1 MSSPT
6 KPTFAPSKFNWKNP
20 YNQTKTKMMA
30 NLFKKAYDEI
40 SLIGLEDSLST
51 YAAKRLLIFNRL
63 NAFGFLLALTW
74 FLYNIKTLINE
85 HEVWFIFINIM
96 PCVVGLVCAFLMYNK
111 KYKIAIYTNFII
123 TPLALS
129 IATVV
134 MHEGSILLFLLIYS
148 VFPFFYNRKI
158 IRIVLQFAY
167 AITLYVVALYF
178 LELNHV
184 GQNHIFSP
192 LFQAIGIVFLFI
204 TLYSI
209 KVQVMLYEK
218 LLNKSKVELDVKNRE
233 LNKLLQLK
241 NTIFTV
247 ISHDIIVPLIGLKN
261 MSTEI
266 IKDVYEKEELK
277 EIISLMNDEI
287 HKTHDLF
294 RNLLDWSKSQIDGK
308 GEITTDININEIS
321 TRVIEQVY
329 PQAEKKNIAITNKLQ
344 HEYFVKV
351 NQHNIL
357 VALRNLLV
365 NAIKFTHVGGQ
376 ITLTSHTEEKTIF
389 ISITDTGIGIQP
401 NKIKKIFSKEFYS
414 SNGTNEERGN
424 GFGLKICKE
433 LIQQNGGDVYCESS
447 KIGEG
452 STFVIA
458 LPIGKSVNEYVLQDS
473 FNLN

>member
-1 MSSPT
+1 
-6 KPTFAPSKFNWKNP
+6 
-20 YNQTKTKMMA
+20 MA
-30 NLFKKAYDEI
+30 NLFKKAYDKI
-40 SLIGLEDSLST
+40 SFIGLEDSLST

-63 NAFGFLLALTW
+63 NAFGFLLAATW
-74 FLYNIKTLINE
+74 FLYNAKTLINE
-85 HEVWFIFINIM
+85 HEAWFIFINLV
-96 PCVVGLVCAFLMYNK
+96 PCIVGLICAFLMHNK
-111 KYKIAIYTNFII
+111 KYKAAIYTNFIV
-123 TPLALS
+123 TPLALG
-129 IATVV
+129 IATVI
-134 MHEGSILLFLLIYS
+134 MKEGSILLFLLIYS
-148 VFPFFYNRKI
+148 IFPFFYNRKI
-158 IRIVLQFAY
+158 IRIVLQYGY
-167 AITLYVVALYF
+167 AILLYITALYF
-178 LELNHV
+178 LQ
-184 GQNHIFSP
+184 QNNTTNQYLFSP

-218 LLNKSKVELDVKNRE
+218 LLNKNKVELDVKNRE

-308 GEITTDININEIS
+308 GDVVVDINVDEIS
-321 TRVIEQVY
+321 SRVIEQVAA
-329 PQAEKKNIAITNKLQ
+329 QADKKSIAIITKFDNE
-344 HEYFVKV
+344 HFVKV
-351 NQHNIL
+351 NQHNIV

-365 NAIKFTHVGGQ
+365 NAIKFTHVGGK
-376 ITLTSHTEEKTIF
+376 ITLSSHTDEKMMY
-389 ISITDTGIGIQP
+389 ISIKDTGIGIQAD
-401 NKIKKIFSKEFYS
+401 KIKKIFSKDFYTS
-414 SNGTNEERGN
+414 SGTNEERGN
-424 GFGLKICKE
+424 GFGLKICRE
-433 LIQQNGGDVYCESS
+433 LIQQNGGNVYCENST
-447 KIGEG
+447 IGEG

>member
-1 MSSPT
+1 MV
-6 KPTFAPSKFNWKNP
+6 
-20 YNQTKTKMMA
+20 
-30 NLFKKAYDEI
+30 NLFKKAYDKI

-63 NAFGFLLALTW
+63 NAFGFLLAVTW
-74 FLYNIKTLINE
+74 FLYNAKTLINE
-85 HEVWFIFINIM
+85 HERWFTFINLL
-96 PCVVGLVCAFLMYNK
+96 PCIVGLVCAFLMYKK
-111 KYKIAIYTNFII
+111 KYKLAIYTNFII

-129 IATVV
+129 IATVI

-148 VFPFFYNRKI
+148 IFPFFYNRRI

-167 AITLYVVALYF
+167 AIFLYATALYF
-178 LELNHV
+178 LELNHL

-192 LFQAIGIVFLFI
+192 LFQAVGIVFLFI

-218 LLNKSKVELDVKNRE
+218 LLNKNKIELDLKNRE

-266 IKDVYEKEELK
+266 LKDGYDKVELK

-294 RNLLDWSKSQIDGK
+294 RNLLDWSKSQIDGR
-308 GEITTDININEIS
+308 GNVTTNINVHEITS
-321 TRVIEQVY
+321 KVIEQVTA
-329 PQAEKKNIAITNKLQ
+329 QSEKKNITIINKLDNS
-344 HEYFVKV
+344 HTVKV

-365 NAIKFTHVGGQ
+365 NAIKFTHVGGK
-376 ITLTSHTEEKTIF
+376 ITLATHIDEKMLY
-389 ISITDTGIGIQP
+389 ISIKDTGIGIQAD
-401 NKIKKIFSKEFYS
+401 KIKKIFSRDFYT

-433 LIQQNGGDVYCESS
+433 LIQQNGGDVYCKSS
-447 KIGEG
+447 TIGEG

-458 LPIGKSVNEYVLQDS
+458 LPIGKSTNEYILEDS
-473 FNLN
+473 LNLN

>member
-1 MSSPT
+1 LRR
-6 KPTFAPSKFNWKNP
+6 KNSIGKTL
-20 YNQTKTKMMA
+20 YQTKILAMA
-30 NLFKKAYDEI
+30 NLFKKAYDQI

-63 NAFGFLLALTW
+63 NAFGFLLAVTW
-74 FLYNIKTLINE
+74 FLYNVKTLISE
-85 HEVWFIFINIM
+85 HEGWFIFINLVPSIV
-96 PCVVGLVCAFLMYNK
+96 CLVCAFLMYKK
-111 KYKIAIYTNFII
+111 KYKTAIYTNFII
-123 TPLALS
+123 TPLALG

-148 VFPFFYNRKI
+148 IFPFFYNRKI
-158 IRIVLQFAY
+158 IRIVLQFGY
-167 AITLYVVALYF
+167 AILLYVSALYF
-178 LELNHV
+178 LELNHLR
-184 GQNHIFSP
+184 QNHIFSP

-218 LLNKSKVELDVKNRE
+218 LLNKSKIELDVKNRE

-266 IKDVYEKEELK
+266 LRDGYDKVELK

-308 GEITTDININEIS
+308 GDVTIDIKVNEIVG
-321 TRVIEQVY
+321 RVIEQVGA
-329 PQAEKKNIAITNKLQ
+329 QAEKKSITITTKLDNE
-344 HEYFVKV
+344 HVVKV

-365 NAIKFTHVGGQ
+365 NAIKFTHVGGN
-376 ITLTSHTEEKTIF
+376 ITLTSHADDKMMYIF
-389 ISITDTGIGIQP
+389 IKDTGIGIQAE
-401 NKIKKIFSKEFYS
+401 KIKKIFSKDFYT
-414 SNGTNEERGN
+414 SNGTNEESGN
-424 GFGLKICKE
+424 GFGLKICRE
-433 LIQQNGGDVYCESS
+433 LIQQNGGNVYCESS
-447 KIGEG
+447 IIGEG

-458 LPIGKSVNEYVLQDS
+458 LPIGKLVNEYVLQNS

>member
-1 MSSPT
+1 
-6 KPTFAPSKFNWKNP
+6 
-20 YNQTKTKMMA
+20 MA
-30 NLFKKAYDEI
+30 NLFKKAYNKI
-40 SLIGLEDSLST
+40 SLLGLEDSLST

-74 FLYNIKTLINE
+74 FLYNVKTLISE
-85 HEVWFIFINIM
+85 HEIWFIFINLI
-96 PCVVGLVCAFLMYNK
+96 PCLVGLMCAFLMSKK
-111 KYKIAIYTNFII
+111 KYKAAIYANFII

-129 IATVV
+129 IATVI
-134 MHEGSILLFLLIYS
+134 MHEASILLFLLIYS
-148 VFPFFYNRKI
+148 IFPFFYNRKLVRI
-158 IRIVLQFAY
+158 ILQFGY
-167 AITLYVVALYF
+167 IIFLYVGALYL
-178 LELNHV
+178 LELNHSKLHV
-184 GQNHIFSP
+184 FSP
-192 LFQAIGIVFLFI
+192 LFQVIGIVFLFI

-218 LLNKSKVELDVKNRE
+218 LLNKSKIELDLKNRQ

-247 ISHDIIVPLIGLKN
+247 ISHDVIVPLIGLKN

-266 IKDVYEKEELK
+266 LKDGYDKEELK

-308 GEITTDININEIS
+308 GDTTIDLNVEEIS
-321 TRVIEQVY
+321 SNVIEQVMV
-329 PQAEKKNIAITNKLQ
+329 QADKKNIVIVNNLDNE
-344 HEYFVKV
+344 HFVKV

-365 NAIKFTHVGGQ
+365 NAIKFTHVGGK
-376 ITLTSHTEEKTIF
+376 ITLCSHTDEKMMY
-389 ISITDTGIGIQP
+389 ISIKDTGIGIQAD
-401 NKIKKIFSKEFYS
+401 KIKKIFSKDFYT

-424 GFGLKICKE
+424 GFGLKICRE
-433 LIQQNGGDVYCESS
+433 LIQQNGGNVYCEGSI
-447 KIGEG
+447 IGEG

-458 LPIGKSVNEYVLQDS
+458 LPVGKAVNEYVLQDS

>member
-1 MSSPT
+1 
-6 KPTFAPSKFNWKNP
+6 
-20 YNQTKTKMMA
+20 MA
-30 NLFKKAYDEI
+30 NLFKKAYEKI

-63 NAFGFLLALTW
+63 NAFGFLLAVTW
-74 FLYNIKTLINE
+74 FLYNIKTLISE
-85 HEVWFIFINIM
+85 HEVWFIFINLV
-96 PCVVGLVCAFLMYNK
+96 PCIVGLVCAFLMYK
-111 KYKIAIYTNFII
+111 QKYKTAIYTNFII
-123 TPLALS
+123 TPLSLS

-148 VFPFFYNRKI
+148 IFPFFYNRKI
-158 IRIVLQFAY
+158 VRIVLQFGY
-167 AITLYVVALYF
+167 AILLYVSALYF
-178 LELNHV
+178 LELNHI
-184 GQNHIFSP
+184 GQSHFFSP

-218 LLNKSKVELDVKNRE
+218 LLNRNKIELDVKNRE

-266 IKDVYEKEELK
+266 LK
-277 EIISLMNDEI
+277 EGYNKVELNEIFSLMNDEI

-294 RNLLDWSKSQIDGK
+294 RNLLDWSKSQIDGR
-308 GEITTDININEIS
+308 GDITTDINVHEIANK
-321 TRVIEQVY
+321 VIEQV
-329 PQAEKKNIAITNKLQ
+329 AALADKKNITIICKFDNE
-344 HEYFVKV
+344 HFVKV

-365 NAIKFTHVGGQ
+365 NAIKFTHVGGK
-376 ITLTSHTEEKTIF
+376 IMLTSRIDEKLLY
-389 ISITDTGIGIQP
+389 ISIKDTGIGIQAD
-401 NKIKKIFSKEFYS
+401 KVKKIFSKDFYTS
-414 SNGTNEERGN
+414 IGTNAEGGN

-433 LIQQNGGDVYCESS
+433 LIQQNDGNVYCENS
-447 KIGEG
+447 IVGEG

-458 LPIGKSVNEYVLQDS
+458 LPIGKSVNEYVLEES
-473 FNLN
+473 LNMN

>member
-1 MSSPT
+1 LA
-6 KPTFAPSKFNWKNP
+6 KL
-20 YNQTKTKMMA
+20 YYQTKTKAMT
-30 NLFKKAYDEI
+30 NLLKKVYDKI

-74 FLYNIKTLINE
+74 FLYNAKTLINE
-85 HEVWFIFINIM
+85 HEVWFIFINLL
-96 PCVVGLVCAFLMYNK
+96 PCMVVLVCAFLMYKK
-111 KYKIAIYTNFII
+111 KYKVAIYTNFIV
-123 TPLALS
+123 TPLVLS
-129 IATVV
+129 IATVI

-148 VFPFFYNRKI
+148 IFPFFYNRKI
-158 IRIVLQFAY
+158 IRIVLQFGY
-167 AITLYVVALYF
+167 AILLYVSALYF
-178 LELNHV
+178 LELNHLA
-184 GQNHIFSP
+184 QNHIFSP

-218 LLNKSKVELDVKNRE
+218 LLNKSKIELDVKNRE

-247 ISHDIIVPLIGLKN
+247 ISHDIIVPLVGLKN
-261 MSTEI
+261 MSAEI
-266 IKDVYEKEELK
+266 VKDGYDKVELK

-308 GEITTDININEIS
+308 GDITIDINVDEIANS
-321 TRVIEQVY
+321 VIEQVGA
-329 PQAEKKNIAITNKLQ
+329 QAEKKNITIINRLNNDHT
-344 HEYFVKV
+344 VKV

-365 NAIKFTHVGGQ
+365 NAIKFTHVGGK
-376 ITLTSHTEEKTIF
+376 IMLTSRIDEKLLY
-389 ISITDTGIGIQP
+389 ISIKDTGIGIQP
-401 NKIKKIFSKEFYS
+401 DKIKKIFSKDFYT

-433 LIQQNGGDVYCESS
+433 LIQQNGGNVYCESS
-447 KIGEG
+447 TIGEG

-458 LPIGKSVNEYVLQDS
+458 LPIGKSVNEYVLKNS

>member
-1 MSSPT
+1 MKQIT
-6 KPTFAPSKFNWKNP
+6 AILK
-20 YNQTKTKMMA
+20 KM
-30 NLFKKAYDEI
+30 YDSI
-40 SLIGLEDSLST
+40 SLIGLEESLTT
-51 YAAKRLLIFNRL
+51 YATKRLLIFNRL
-63 NAFGFLLALTW
+63 NAFGFLLAITW
-74 FLYNIKTLINE
+74 FLYNVRTLINV
-85 HEVWFIFINIM
+85 HQTWFIFINVI
-96 PCVVGLVCAFLMYNK
+96 PCIICLLCAVLMYK
-111 KYKIAIYTNFII
+111 KQYKTAIYTNFII
-123 TPLALS
+123 TPLVLS
-129 IATVV
+129 IATVI

-148 VFPFFYNRKI
+148 IFPFFYNRKI
-158 IRIVLQFAY
+158 VRIVLQFGY
-167 AITLYVVALYF
+167 AIFLYVIALYF
-178 LELNHV
+178 LELNHTGEYHV
-184 GQNHIFSP
+184 FSP

-218 LLNKSKVELDVKNRE
+218 LLNKNKVELDVKNRE

-266 IKDVYEKEELK
+266 LKEGYDKVELK

-308 GEITTDININEIS
+308 GDITIDINVDEIAS
-321 TRVIEQVY
+321 SVIEQVRA
-329 PQAEKKNIAITNKLQ
+329 QVEKKNITIINRLDNA
-344 HEYFVKV
+344 HMVKA

-365 NAIKFTHVGGQ
+365 NAIKFTHVGGR
-376 ITLTSHTEEKTIF
+376 ITLTSCMDEKLLY
-389 ISITDTGIGIQP
+389 ISVKDTGIGIQAD
-401 NKIKKIFSKEFYS
+401 KIKKIFSKDFYT
-414 SNGTNEERGN
+414 SNGTNEESGN

-447 KIGEG
+447 TIGEG
-452 STFVIA
+452 SIFVIA
-458 LPIGKSVNEYVLQDS
+458 LPIGKSVNEYVLENS